1 MWKVQYLMALI
12 NILIADDHSIV
23 RTGLRTL
30 LEHEENFKV
39 VAEAATG
46 KEAVQKAMQHQPD
59 IALLDIRMPEM
70 NGIDACRQILSSLPN
85 CRAIM
90 LTSYAEDDL
99 LFDAIEAGAS
109 GYVLKRIDDNEL
121 INAIYRVSKGENL
134 VDPAMTSTLFKEVQR
149 VGQARKAAAFSEL
162 TPQEMMVLAYL
173 VKGLTNRQIA
183 NKMYLGEGTVRN
195 YVSNILSKLG
205 VSNRAEAAV
214 YAATHDIDQFVDMP
228 DDD

>member
-1 MWKVQYLMALI
+1 MGTVK
-12 NILIADDHSIV
+12 ILIADDHSIV

-30 LEHEENFKV
+30 LENEPDFQV
-39 VAEAATG
+39 VAEASTG
-46 KEAVQKAMQHQPD
+46 KDAVRKALQYQPD
-59 IALLDIRMPEM
+59 ILLLDIRMPEM
-70 NGIDACRQILSSLPN
+70 NGIEACRELLPQLPN
-85 CRAIM
+85 TRAIM

-99 LFDAIEAGAS
+99 LFEAIEAGAS
-109 GYVLKRIDDNEL
+109 GYILKRINDNEL
-121 INAIYRVSKGENL
+121 ISAIQRVQNGENL

-162 TPQEMMVLAYL
+162 TPQEMSVLAYL

-195 YVSNILSKLG
+195 YVSNILSKLD

-214 YAATHDIDQFVDMP
+214 YAATHDIDQFIDLP
-228 DDD
+228 DDDD